1 MEAGKFLSDTV
12 KGNTKSL
19 FKNFLVLVEDLHAEN
34 QICFDKL
41 KKHLPEH
48 SDIIDQANYLDD
60 EKMQYLRKKILD
72 IGNESMREANS
83 NIEKFTVNFKF

>member
-19 FKNFLVLVEDLHAEN
+19 FKSFLVLVEDLHAEN

-41 KKHLPEH
+41 KKHLPEY